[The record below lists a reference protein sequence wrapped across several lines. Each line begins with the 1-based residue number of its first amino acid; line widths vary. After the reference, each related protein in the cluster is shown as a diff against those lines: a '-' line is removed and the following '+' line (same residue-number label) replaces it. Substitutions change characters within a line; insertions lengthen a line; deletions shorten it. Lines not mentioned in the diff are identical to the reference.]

1 MWDIISPEARTND
14 IKMQCKET
22 FAIKTSIILAKV
34 AYKLAVLEKEVD
46 DSKKQKSEKIVDEC
60 NDSLTLL
67 GHANRKMNMTRR
79 DLIKPELWYKY
90 LQLCAQ
96 YVPYTAWL
104 FVNDISKTAKEIE
117 DCSKIGQKL
126 QYNNRGGTFRGR
138 IRGILRRRR
147 PRGRGIYSN
156 SVYSP
161 NYGYSKRG
169 GETGQSYPKT
179 PERAS
184 THKNIN
190 ISAEKQ
196 DTIENEVGESSLEF
210 YASRLKYFSDEW

>member
-1 MWDIISPEARTND
+1 MVKRRRQRKRVRYDFKCYDDYQIYDKNSNVQHVENNVEKSDNTFVKRKSDHI
-14 IKMQCKET
+14 ET
-22 FAIKTSIILAKV
+22 
-34 AYKLAVLEKEVD
+34 
-46 DSKKQKSEKIVDEC
+46 
-60 NDSLTLL
+60 
-67 GHANRKMNMTRR
+67 
-79 DLIKPELWYKY
+79 
-90 LQLCAQ
+90 
-96 YVPYTAWL
+96 
-104 FVNDISKTAKEIE
+104 
-117 DCSKIGQKL
+117 
-126 QYNNRGGTFRGR
+126 GTVQG
-138 IRGILRRRR
+138 RRR

-169 GETGQSYPKT
+169 GEAGQSYPTT

-196 DTIENEVGESSLEF
+196 DTIENEVSESSLEF